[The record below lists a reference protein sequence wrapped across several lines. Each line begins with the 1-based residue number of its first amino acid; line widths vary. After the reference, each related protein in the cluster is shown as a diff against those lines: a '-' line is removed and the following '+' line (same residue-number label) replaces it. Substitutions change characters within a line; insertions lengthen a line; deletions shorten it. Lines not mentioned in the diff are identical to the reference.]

1 LFNKKQAA
9 FKFSLA
15 YVEQCLTPL
24 DTMSRKPEYDK
35 PRGVRMPET
44 LWKRIVRASRAKH
57 QRPSDFLRHAAERAL
72 ASIEV
77 KEAA

>member
-1 LFNKKQAA
+1 MLFNKKQVRL
-9 FKFSLA
+9 KNILPG
-15 YVEQCLTPL
+15 VEQCLTQF
-24 DTMSRKPEYDK
+24 DTMSRKTEYDK

-44 LWKRIVRASRAKH
+44 LWKRILRASKAKH

-72 ASIEV
+72 ATEI